1 MEFCEKC
8 GGLLVSKK
16 TSNGAQQFVCR
27 ICGRKYDKGS
37 KIKITEKINREENIK
52 VIEKQKQELPTT
64 EISCPKCENNEAYWW
79 LQQTRSVD
87 EPPTR
92 FYKCTKCGNTWREY
106 S

>member
-16 TSNGAQQFVCR
+16 TNKGTQHFVCR
-27 ICGRKYDKGS
+27 ICGKKYDKGS
-37 KIKITEKINREENIK
+37 EIKITEKVNREGNIR
-52 VIEKQKQELPTT
+52 VVEKQKQELPTT

-92 FYKCTKCGNTWREY
+92 FYKCTKCSNTWREY